1 MAGTRG
7 PRRAV
12 ITPCTTSLLLLLLLL
27 LLVCFD
33 AVQAFTFPSTTL
45 QPHTRGFT
53 FPSTTPRP
61 RPRAHAPRPLHA
73 AGGGASDKERVAKLL
88 KLKKIK
94 EAGGDYNRLL
104 EGGESGSSRALDE
117 DFYYDDSKNDDA
129 AVLSSGDYSAEDQ
142 EMYDEL
148 KRQEKAALVKKI
160 LDAKAAGLVKPSSSL
175 SSSSSTPNKG
185 QPSPYLSR
193 KMQQQQEVEER
204 FQNVETYNPQSSSW
218 GEFPRPKDIP
228 SAFGG
233 GVHVP
238 EGGVS
243 LKGDKEWLA
252 KYDNLMAQVREY
264 KKEVQGTVLTPLEKA
279 DEERINAAR
288 QQARK
293 FMLRGEYEAAKDT
306 LLPFRAICTV
316 RSALGAS
323 MLMDL
328 AMAYEAL
335 YDFKEAQEIYAQVR
349 SSPVKDLRAKAK
361 ALNLG
366 AEAMKK
372 LGLGSKSNV
381 NPRNMINF
389 AYIPGQI
396 DGSYGLY
403 MKGNSNPNFE
413 DVPAKPRVESVAQAL
428 GLLEDAVI
436 AQGVGISFDTIN
448 AALRAVHQDVLRGD
462 DAAGGPKRRM
472 AHLPVEE
479 LDGRWRCRVTT
490 YQESVEFLTKVDV
503 WQRVE
508 STAGTITGKLVVS
521 PFEVVRDVSLEFSF
535 DPIARVLNYGA
546 RDNMASAFG
555 LPTGLPHTL
564 RVLALS
570 DTLMV
575 TARSSDNKGTT
586 PRDSYEARFAVWT
599 RAG

>member
-1 MAGTRG
+1 ML
-7 PRRAV
+7 
-12 ITPCTTSLLLLLLLL
+12 ILS
-27 LLVCFD
+27 FD
-33 AVQAFTFPSTTL
+33 AVQAFTFPSTTPL
-45 QPHTRGFT
+45 
-53 FPSTTPRP
+53 
-61 RPRAHAPRPLHA
+61 PRAHPLPA
-73 AGGGASDKERVAKLL
+73 AGGGASDKERIAKLL

-94 EAGGDYNRLL
+94 EAGGDYNRVL
-104 EGGESGSSRALDE
+104 EGGEGGNRALDE

-160 LDAKAAGLVKPSSSL
+160 LDAKAAGLVKPSSS
-175 SSSSSTPNKG
+175 SSSPNKG
-185 QPSPYLSR
+185 RPSPYLSR
-193 KMQQQQEVEER
+193 KMEQQQEVEER
-204 FQNVETYNPQSSSW
+204 FQNVETYKPQSSSW
-218 GEFPRPKDIP
+218 GEFARPKNIP
-228 SAFGG
+228 EFFGG

-279 DEERINAAR
+279 DEERINVAR
-288 QQARK
+288 GQARK
-293 FMLRGEYEAAKDT
+293 FMLRGEYEAAKDA
-306 LLPFRAICTV
+306 LLPFRNICSV

-335 YDFKEAQEIYAQVR
+335 YEFKEAQEIYTQVR

-403 MKGNSNPNFE
+403 MKGNSNPNFD

-428 GLLEDAVI
+428 ELLEDAVI

-472 AHLPVEE
+472 APLPVEE

-508 STAGTITGKLVVS
+508 STAGTIAGKLVVS
-521 PFEVVRDVSLEFSF
+521 PFEVVRDVNLEFSF

-586 PRDSYEARFAVWT
+586 PRDSYDARFAVWT

>member
-1 MAGTRG
+1 MDGCLKMAG
-7 PRRAV
+7 PRRPRRPDYAS
-12 ITPCTTSLLLLLLLL
+12 SLLLLLLM
-27 LLVCFD
+27 CFD
-33 AVQAFTFPSTTL
+33 FDVVQAFTFPS
-45 QPHTRGFT
+45 P
-53 FPSTTPRP
+53 TPRP
-61 RPRAHAPRPLHA
+61 RARPLHA
-73 AGGGASDKERVAKLL
+73 GGGAGDKERIAKFL

-94 EAGGDYNRLL
+94 EAGGEYNQLL
-104 EGGESGSSRALDE
+104 QAGASGSSSSALDD
-117 DFYYDDSKNDDA
+117 DFYYDDDKNDDA

-142 EMYDEL
+142 EMYAEL
-148 KRQEKAALVKKI
+148 KRQEKQALVDKI
-160 LDAKAAGLVKPSSSL
+160 LKAKAAGLVKPSSS
-175 SSSSSTPNKG
+175 SSAPNKG

-204 FQNVETYNPQSSSW
+204 FQNVETYKPQSSSW
-218 GEFPRPKDIP
+218 GEFARPKNIP
-228 SAFGG
+228 DAFGG
-233 GVHVP
+233 GVHIP

-252 KYDNLMAQVREY
+252 KYDNLMAQVRDY
-264 KKEVQGTVLTPLEKA
+264 KKEVQGTVLTPLEKE
-279 DEERINAAR
+279 DEERVNIAR
-288 QQARK
+288 GQARK
-293 FMLRGEYEAAKDT
+293 FMLRGEYEAAKDV
-306 LLPFRAICTV
+306 LLPFRNICSV

-323 MLMDL
+323 TLMDL
-328 AMAYEAL
+328 AMAYEAI
-335 YDFKEAQEIYAQVR
+335 YEFKEAQEIYTQVR

-403 MKGNSNPNFE
+403 MKGNSNPNFDE
-413 DVPAKPRVESVAQAL
+413 APAKPRVESVAQAL
-428 GLLEDAVI
+428 ELLEDAVI

-448 AALRAVHQDVLRGD
+448 AALRAVHQEILRGD

-472 AHLPVEE
+472 SPLPVVE

-490 YQESVEFLTKVDV
+490 YQDSVEFLTKVDV

-521 PFEVVRDVSLEFSF
+521 PFEVVRDVSLEFAF
-535 DPIARVLNYGA
+535 DPVARVLNYGA
-546 RDNMASAFG
+546 RDKMASAFN

-575 TARSSDNKGTT
+575 TARSSDNKGST
-586 PRDSYEARFAVWT
+586 PRDSYDARFAVWT